1 MGAGKVF
8 TTIDRFVFIYP
19 FIFIQNKMAFEVEG
33 KLHRVFPTEQ
43 KTASFQAREFVLEI
57 PDGNYPQ
64 FVKFQAVQERCSL
77 LDGFQE
83 GERLKVSF
91 DLRGREWQGK
101 FFTSLNAW
109 RIDRAGAE
117 TSSSAEKFPA
127 DPFPNYSD
135 APPPPAATGN
145 DDLPF

>member
-1 MGAGKVF
+1 
-8 TTIDRFVFIYP
+8 
-19 FIFIQNKMAFEVEG
+19 MAFEVEG
-33 KLHRVFPTEQ
+33 KLLRIFPTEQ

-64 FVKFQAVQERCSL
+64 YVKFQVVQDKCAL
-77 LDGFQE
+77 LDQFRE

-101 FFTSLNAW
+101 YFTSLNAW
-109 RIDRAGAE
+109 RIDRVEGGEE
-117 TSSSAEKFPA
+117 TAARGTTEAFPA
-127 DPFPNYSD
+127 DPFPNYTD
-135 APPPPAATGN
+135 APPANTPN